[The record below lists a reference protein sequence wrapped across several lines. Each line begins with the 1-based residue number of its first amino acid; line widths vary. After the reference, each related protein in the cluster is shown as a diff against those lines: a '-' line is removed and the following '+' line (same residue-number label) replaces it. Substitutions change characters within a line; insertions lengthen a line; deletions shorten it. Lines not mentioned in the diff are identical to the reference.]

1 MNDQPSDTSE
11 SEPTITPSPTSM
23 NMDVPTA
30 PPQELKSNT
39 EPEPTKKKTKKWLVL
54 AAIGLVV
61 LVALA
66 VFAFLL
72 SKTPAPVATEPTIR
86 IGLSLDNYQESRWE
100 KDKQYLEEHAEDSGA
115 KLTTVI
121 ADGDAE
127 LQIEQVENL
136 ISQKVDVLIIV
147 PHDAESIAPVIEKA
161 HAEGIKV
168 LSYDRLI
175 LNSDVDIYV
184 SFDNEQVGKNSAQYV
199 VDALD
204 AKNGAKIAYVGGAP
218 TDNNATLI
226 KKGAM
231 SVLTPLI
238 KSGKVELVYDVP
250 TIEWKPDLAYVSLKA
265 FLDNGNTVDG
275 VIAGNDGTAFGALRA
290 LQESSITGIP
300 ITGQDAEL
308 PAIQRLIAGTQLMTN
323 YKSIKSLAAK
333 TIDIAVDLA
342 NGKTPEQ
349 NATISNGFKDVPS
362 FLLTPVPVTKT
373 NINETVI
380 EDEFYT
386 EAQVYGTG
394 V

>member
-11 SEPTITPSPTSM
+11 SEPTITPNSTSANTDAPT
-23 NMDVPTA
+23 VP
-30 PPQELKSNT
+30 PRVPNPST
-39 EPEPTKKKTKKWLVL
+39 ETIPTKKKTKKWLFI
-54 AAIGLVV
+54 AALGLVV
-61 LVALA
+61 VVAIA
-66 VFAFLL
+66 VFAYLL
-72 SKTPAPVATEPTIR
+72 MRTPPQVATEPAIR

-100 KDKQYLEEHAEDSGA
+100 KDKQYLEEYAEDSGA

-127 LQIEQVENL
+127 LQTQQVENL
-136 ISQKVDVLIIV
+136 ISQKVDVLVIV
-147 PHDAESIAPVIEKA
+147 PHDAASIAPVIELA
-161 HAEGIKV
+161 HNAGIKV
-168 LSYDRLI
+168 ISYDRLI

-199 VDALD
+199 VDALST
-204 AKNGAKIAYVGGAP
+204 KSGAKIAYVGGAP

-250 TIEWKPDLAYVSLKA
+250 TIGWKPDLAYVNLKA
-265 FLDNGNTVDG
+265 FLDKGNTVDG

-290 LQESSITGIP
+290 LQESGITGVP

-333 TIDIAVDLA
+333 TIEIAVDFA
-342 NGKTPEQ
+342 NGTLPEQ
-349 NATISNGFKDVPS
+349 NATISNGFKNVPS

-380 EDEFYT
+380 KDEFYT
-386 EAQVYGTG
+386 EAQVYGTEG
-394 V
+394 

>member
-1 MNDQPSDTSE
+1 MNDQPLNTSE
-11 SEPTITPSPTSM
+11 SEPTITPSSTSM
-23 NMDVPTA
+23 NMDAPTA
-30 PPQELKSNT
+30 PPQASGLNT
-39 EPEPTKKKTKKWLVL
+39 EPKPTKKKTKKWLVL
-54 AAIGLVV
+54 AAIGLVIV
-61 LVALA
+61 VALA

-72 SKTPAPVATEPTIR
+72 SRTPAEVTTEPSIR

-100 KDKQYLEEHAEDSGA
+100 KDKQYLEEYAEDSGA

-161 HAEGIKV
+161 HTAGIKV

-199 VDALD
+199 VDALA

-238 KSGKVELVYDVP
+238 ESGKVELVYDVP

-265 FLDNGNTVDG
+265 FLDKGNTVDG

-349 NATISNGFKDVPS
+349 NATIANGFKDVPS